1 MQKQSKRNDM
11 EIGLR
16 RLELIRAALSV
27 TRDLLCSTDDNTAA
41 DRAAYIR
48 SYLASHSIDWSEL
61 TSLHEDIS
69 CRIKTIKEMETL

>member
-1 MQKQSKRNDM
+1 M

-16 RLELIRAALSV
+16 RLELIRAALTV

-41 DRAAYIR
+41 ESIAYIR
-48 SYLASHSIDWSEL
+48 SYLASQCIGWSEL
-61 TSLHEDIS
+61 TALREDIS

>member
-1 MQKQSKRNDM
+1 M

-27 TRDLLCSTDDNTAA
+27 TRDLLTVTTNRIRSTDDNKLKESAK
-41 DRAAYIR
+41 YILDH
-48 SYLASHSIDWSEL
+48 LASLGIEYSEL
-61 TSLHEDIS
+61 AALHEDIS